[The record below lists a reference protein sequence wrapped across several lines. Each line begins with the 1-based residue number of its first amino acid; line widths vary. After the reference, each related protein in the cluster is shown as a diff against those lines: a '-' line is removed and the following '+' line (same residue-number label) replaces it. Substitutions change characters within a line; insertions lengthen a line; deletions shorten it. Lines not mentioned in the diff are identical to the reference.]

1 LPEAERIAL
10 KSLPFHEATFSAGD
24 EIIPE
29 GSTPTTSSLLV
40 SGLVARMQLLSH
52 GSRQI
57 CAFHV
62 PGDFIDLHSF
72 LLNQMDH
79 GVEAMSQV
87 RLLQVPHSALR
98 TLTEEQPHL
107 ARLLWLLTLIDAA
120 MHRTWIASIGKRH
133 GAERLAHLIC
143 EMFMRMEAVGLVDG
157 HSFEFPVTQ
166 ADLGDALGFSVVHT
180 NRMIKELRTSGLI
193 SWSGRIV
200 EILDRGALEELAEF
214 DPSYL
219 NFGQKPR

>member
-1 LPEAERIAL
+1 MQRRWEAPMDVLISSLEKRDRLPEAERIAL

-79 GVEAMSQV
+79 GV
-87 RLLQVPHSALR
+87 
-98 TLTEEQPHL
+98 
-107 ARLLWLLTLIDAA
+107 
-120 MHRTWIASIGKRH
+120 
-133 GAERLAHLIC
+133 
-143 EMFMRMEAVGLVDG
+143 
-157 HSFEFPVTQ
+157 
-166 ADLGDALGFSVVHT
+166 
-180 NRMIKELRTSGLI
+180 
-193 SWSGRIV
+193 
-200 EILDRGALEELAEF
+200 
-214 DPSYL
+214 
-219 NFGQKPR
+219 